1 MTVNDMN
8 EQYEKIAI
16 QWFPGHMTKAQ
27 RMIDESMRLVDGV
40 CELLDARIPAASRN
54 PDIDRL
60 AGDKPRLIVLNRAD
74 LADPAMT
81 QAWREHFRRQGIA
94 ALETDA
100 RSGKGVNQFPAAVRG
115 VLKDRLAALE
125 AKGQGSRPL
134 RIMILGIPNVGK
146 STFINKLAGRRA
158 AVAGD
163 KPGVTRGKQW
173 IAIDSGLEMLDTPGI
188 LWPKFD
194 SQSVGESL
202 ALTNAIKADVIDR
215 EALAANFMLRLRD
228 LYPGLIEQRYKF
240 TPDPEKNGYELLED
254 AGRKRG
260 FLISGGEV
268 DIERMAATL
277 LKEFHDGKLG
287 RISLEA
293 PPKDG

>member
-287 RISLEA
+287 RLSLEA